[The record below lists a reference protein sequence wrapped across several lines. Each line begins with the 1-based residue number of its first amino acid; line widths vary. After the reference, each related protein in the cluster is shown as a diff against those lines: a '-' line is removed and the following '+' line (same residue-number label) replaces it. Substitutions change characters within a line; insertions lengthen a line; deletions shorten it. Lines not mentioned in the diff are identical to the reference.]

1 MRTFL
6 LGTVILF
13 AGLPAAHALEGYDH
27 AIDWYMANDDARK
40 TVIATCDNDPGHLA
54 NDPDCINAKKADN
67 QVGVD
72 NVKRGM
78 DNTVQGAADFFH
90 GIGDKVEGK

>member
-1 MRTFL
+1 MQKF
-6 LGTVILF
+6 LF
-13 AGLPAAHALEGYDH
+13 ATAALLIAAPAYALTGYDH

-40 TVIATCDNDPGHLA
+40 TVIATCDNDPGHLQ

-72 NVKRGM
+72 NVKKGV
-78 DNTVQGAADFFH
+78 DDTVQGAANFFH
-90 GIGDKVEGK
+90 NLGDKVDGK